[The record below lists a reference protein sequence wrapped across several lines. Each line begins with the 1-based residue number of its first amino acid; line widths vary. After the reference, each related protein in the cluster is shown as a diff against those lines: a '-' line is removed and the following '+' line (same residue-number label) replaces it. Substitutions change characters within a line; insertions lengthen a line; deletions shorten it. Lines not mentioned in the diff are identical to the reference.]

1 MVVISVPAQ
10 GLAWTAFEL
19 TVRLVVGGLL
29 VARGIGVL
37 RSVETWRQVW
47 LAVHQI
53 APAGL
58 VRPIAMVLPIAE
70 MVAGILLLLGAFG
83 SRGSVAAGLVLA
95 STTVAIGVARARG
108 LRLADG
114 AFGRLRPLLS
124 PPALLR
130 NAVFVIAIGIVAA
143 QGASPLAVAATWS
156 AWLQAAV
163 VAVIT
168 GIAGTAIAVLRRAQ
182 RQRFTAV
189 VCA

>member
-1 MVVISVPAQ
+1 M
-10 GLAWTAFEL
+10 AWTAFEL

-29 VARGIGVL
+29 VARAVGVL

-83 SRGSVAAGLVLA
+83 ARGSVAAGLVLA
-95 STTVAIGVARARG
+95 STTVAIGAARARG
-108 LRLADG
+108 LRLAGG
-114 AFGRLRPLLS
+114 AFGRLGPLLS
-124 PPALLR
+124 PPTLLR

-143 QGASPLAVAATWS
+143 QGPSPFAVAATWS

-189 VCA
+189 LCA